1 MMDGMDSLT
10 LDLLSAAASLDD
22 GAAQTLG
29 DFTVTELR
37 DAADALTLPEQ
48 SRSRAPADMNQQIRA
63 AAGR

>member
-1 MMDGMDSLT
+1 MDSLT

-48 SRSRAPADMNQQIRA
+48 SQVQSRAPASMNDAIRQ